1 MTLTARATTNEM
13 PAYEAMLAYEAPFL
27 IEKLCKEN
35 ITETPEEARA
45 LFAEFKKY
53 LWLVSVDDSVDWKM
67 YSLRVDE
74 VWHQFV
80 LFTREYIDF
89 CMQFF
94 HLYVQHNPSNAPDRP
109 LPGDADEAT
118 PREPASFED
127 FKARYEELFAA
138 PLPDLWCDEKSV
150 TLHRRIHSNRF
161 HEFALRRGNG
171 VVELVG
177 PRGVIVLS
185 VSDLATDALEFVA
198 RTPSFYVRELPGQ
211 LTEEEKIGLVATMV
225 EYDLLRVAP

>member
-1 MTLTARATTNEM
+1 MTLTARATANEM
-13 PAYEAMLAYEAPFL
+13 LSYEAPFL

-35 ITETPEEARA
+35 ITETPEEAHA

-53 LWLVSVDDSVDWKM
+53 LLLVSADDSIDWKM

-89 CMQFF
+89 CMRFF
-94 HLYVQHNPSNAPDRP
+94 DRYIQHNPSNAPERP
-109 LPGDADEAT
+109 LPGDTEEVTPGGPSTFEAFKQCYEEMFAT
-118 PREPASFED
+118 PV
-127 FKARYEELFAA
+127 
-138 PLPDLWCDEKSV
+138 PDLWYDEKSV
-150 TLHRRIHSNRF
+150 TLQRRVHSNRF
-161 HEFALRRGNG
+161 REFELQRGG
-171 VVELVG
+171 GEVQLVG
-177 PRGVIVLS
+177 AQGDVVLS
-185 VSDLATDALEFVA
+185 VSALATDALAFVA

-211 LTEEEKIGLVATMV
+211 LTEDEKIGLVATLV